1 MCKTVHVDATVGVS
15 QSGQVRGLQLTA
27 AYPTGR
33 TTITRAPICRALD
46 KTSFIVSLVT
56 YHAAL
61 SLNYKVVM
69 PLLLIPLDRYFT
81 TT

>member
-1 MCKTVHVDATVGVS
+1 MCEAVHVDATVGVS
-15 QSGQVRGLQLTA
+15 QSGQVRGLHLTA

-46 KTSFIVSLVT
+46 KISFIVSLVT
-56 YHAAL
+56 YYATL

-69 PLLLIPLDRYFT
+69 PLLLIPLHRHFT
-81 TT
+81 TS